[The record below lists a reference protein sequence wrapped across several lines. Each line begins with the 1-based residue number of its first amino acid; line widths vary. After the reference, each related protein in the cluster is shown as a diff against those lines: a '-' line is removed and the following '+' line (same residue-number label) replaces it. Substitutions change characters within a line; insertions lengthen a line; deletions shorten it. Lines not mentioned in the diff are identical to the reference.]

1 MEQGTLLVK
10 LEAAREALPV
20 RGTVTIFQ
28 TVDGVRRQIV
38 QFMTDLDGLTTPVTL
53 DAPDKALSLM
63 PDNTEQVYATYDV
76 EVEADGYSPMLF
88 EGVQVYSGVE
98 AYLPVTMVPV
108 FSAVDVSPTSV
119 SSDTDAASADARQVL
134 IRTTIPAPA
143 IEGESSSG
151 PTPRTTCS
159 IQEPRVLSSVFIPQY
174 ITVHLGKPQ
183 NSAAN
188 ETVSFPYYIKN
199 VCSSEIYPTWA
210 GSTKPTIARNFAGS
224 LSGFRKIPPEF
235 GCILPMRKSRAMDR
249 DFCPDLCR
257 RQHGTELG

>member
-10 LEAAREALPV
+10 LESAREALPV
-20 RGTVTIFQ
+20 RGTVTVFR
-28 TVDGVRRQIV
+28 TVDGVRRQIIE
-38 QFMTDLDGLTTPVTL
+38 FMTDVDGLTTPVTL

-63 PDNTEQVYATYDV
+63 PDSTEQVYAAYDV
-76 EVEADGYSPMLF
+76 EVEAQGYSPMLF

-98 AYLPVTMVPV
+98 AYLPVSMVPI
-108 FSAVDVSPTSV
+108 FSAVDVSPASV
-119 SSDTDAASADARQVL
+119 SSDTDATSADARQQL

-151 PTPRTTCS
+151 PAPLTTCAL
-159 IQEPRVLSSVFIPQY
+159 QPQVLNSVFIPQY

-199 VCSSEIYPTWA
+199 VCSSEIYPTWV
-210 GSTKPTIARNFAGS
+210 
-224 LSGFRKIPPEF
+224 
-235 GCILPMRKSRAMDR
+235 D
-249 DFCPDLCR
+249 
-257 RQHGTELG
+257 

>member
-20 RGTVTIFQ
+20 RGTVTIFE
-28 TVDGVRRQIV
+28 TVDGVRRQVI

-53 DAPDKALSLM
+53 NAPDRALSLM
-63 PDNTEQVYATYDV
+63 PDNTEQVYAAYDV

-98 AYLPVTMVPV
+98 AYLPVTMVPI

-119 SSDTDAASADARQVL
+119 SSDTDAASADARQQL

-151 PTPRTTCS
+151 PAPLTTCNL
-159 IQEPRVLSSVFIPQY
+159 QEPRVLDSVFIPQY

-210 GSTKPTIARNFAGS
+210 GSTKPTFFT
-224 LSGFRKIPPEF
+224 L
-235 GCILPMRKSRAMDR
+235 
-249 DFCPDLCR
+249 FCLIFI
-257 RQHGTELG
+257 